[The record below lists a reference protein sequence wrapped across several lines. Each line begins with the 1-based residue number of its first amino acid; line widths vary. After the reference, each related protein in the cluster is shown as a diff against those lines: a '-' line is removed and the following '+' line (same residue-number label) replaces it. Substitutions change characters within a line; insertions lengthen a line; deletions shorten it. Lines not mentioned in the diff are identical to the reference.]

1 MYARVT
7 KCLREDCDNPVPET
21 VGRGRKQRFCT
32 DACRKAHSRING
44 HENRSDRQSYPGGK
58 NTDLVPS
65 QPLENVDAVCP
76 LIQEREPSRSRA
88 RSAKE
93 LRFEEYPPR
102 QKKTDRCIT
111 YKLTDGQQ
119 INTGY
124 GRASRPLGYV
134 MEIVDGRWVARVE
147 NLSSAPLTLGAAK
160 KAAIELYRSKDKGQ
174 PKDWIRELNLATV
187 AVIDP
192 PPSVTQSLT
201 DDGHYHVKV
210 CWGDFE
216 AEFPHSEY
224 PEDDA
229 GYQLYD
235 WGFRGTLAMRWLNG
249 GVATFVKAARRPSE
263 ASNGPTPGALQGDD
277 CALEY
282 YEDGYPKLPACL
294 DRRALPAMAKAA

>member
-1 MYARVT
+1 MHAIVR
-7 KCLREDCDNPVPET
+7 KCLHEDCDSPVPET
-21 VGRGRKQRFCT
+21 VGRGRKQLFCS

-44 HENRSDRQSYPGGK
+44 HKKPSARHSYPGGE
-58 NTDLVPS
+58 NTDLTPS
-65 QPLENVDAVCP
+65 QPLENIEVVCP

-93 LRFEEYPPR
+93 LYFDEYPPR

-134 MEIVDGRWVARVE
+134 MEIAEGRWVARVE
-147 NLSSAPLTLGAAK
+147 NLGSAPLPLGAAK
-160 KAAIELYRSKDKGQ
+160 KAAIDLYRSKDKEQ
-174 PKDWIRELNLATV
+174 PKDWIRELNVATLAVT
-187 AVIDP
+187 DP

-201 DDGHYHVKV
+201 DDGHYRVQV
-210 CWGDFE
+210 RWGDFE

-235 WGFRGTLAMRWLNG
+235 WGFRGTFAMRWLNG
-249 GVATFVKAARRPSE
+249 GVATFVKPARRPSE
-263 ASNGPTPGALQGDD
+263 ASNGPTPGALQGDHYPIQMD
-277 CALEY
+277 A
-282 YEDGYPKLPACL
+282 DGYPILPACL
-294 DRRALPAMAKAA
+294 DRRPKPAMAEAA

>member
-1 MYARVT
+1 MDAVVT

-44 HENRSDRQSYPGGK
+44 HENRSDSQSYRRGK
-58 NTDLVPS
+58 NAGLGPS
-65 QPLENVDAVCP
+65 QPIENIEVVCP
-76 LIQEREPSRSRA
+76 LIQEREPFRRCA
-88 RSAKE
+88 RTTKE
-93 LRFEEYPPR
+93 LHFEEYPPR

-147 NLSSAPLTLGAAK
+147 NLSSAPLPLGAAK

-174 PKDWIRELNLATV
+174 PKHWIRELNLATV
-187 AVIDP
+187 AVTDS

-210 CWGDFE
+210 C
-216 AEFPHSEY
+216 
-224 PEDDA
+224 
-229 GYQLYD
+229 
-235 WGFRGTLAMRWLNG
+235 
-249 GVATFVKAARRPSE
+249 
-263 ASNGPTPGALQGDD
+263 
-277 CALEY
+277 
-282 YEDGYPKLPACL
+282 
-294 DRRALPAMAKAA
+294 